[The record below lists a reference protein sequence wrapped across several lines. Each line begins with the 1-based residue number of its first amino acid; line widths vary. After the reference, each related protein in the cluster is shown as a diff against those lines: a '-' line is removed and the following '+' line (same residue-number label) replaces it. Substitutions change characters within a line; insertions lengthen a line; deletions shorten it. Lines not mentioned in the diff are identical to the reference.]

1 MTGLVR
7 FGFELQPVSF
17 SVSCCL
23 FTLVAFAY
31 FECSR
36 ATRGTFYRKLRGKM
50 RRKTLSMIVWASHAA
65 QSLDDLFIVL
75 HVFCCSFCGCC
86 CQTIVTTCRHSHEL
100 YVLSNTSAQISQG
113 LKFAY
118 SSKASRGIGEVGG
131 GDQWSIAL
139 PHSTRSSITVCGG
152 VPSKVAITLN
162 IA

>member
-7 FGFELQPVSF
+7 FGFELLPVSF
-17 SVSCCL
+17 SVSFCL

-36 ATRGTFYRKLRGKM
+36 ATRGTFYRKLRGKT

-131 GDQWSIAL
+131 VISDPLPYRIAL
-139 PHSTRSSITVCGG
+139 VHQ
-152 VPSKVAITLN
+152 
-162 IA
+162 